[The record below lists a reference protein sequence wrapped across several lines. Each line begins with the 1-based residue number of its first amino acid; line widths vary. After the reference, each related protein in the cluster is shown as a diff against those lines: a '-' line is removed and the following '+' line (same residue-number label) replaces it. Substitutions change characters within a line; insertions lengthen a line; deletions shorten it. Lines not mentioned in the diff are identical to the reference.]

1 MPANQN
7 PTSKTD
13 YQVRLTKT
21 KTNQSKPTNQN
32 QPIETNQPRPT
43 IKNQLLAALTPQ
55 AEGE

>member
-32 QPIETNQPRPT
+32 QPTKTNQLKPT
-43 IKNQLLAALTPQ
+43 NQDQPSKTSSWRH
-55 AEGE
+55 